1 MFFNKSTLFLILIS
15 FSKFLFAETANT
27 PSSVPLPQ
35 AIQYFQQTNGQFAT
49 CRNPNP
55 NKTLLLI
62 DATDDLSDAAKQFV
76 LNNYIQQFENS
87 NGWKERGD
95 TFSIVILSN
104 SPVAQMNSVTLCA
117 PNSIQKDNGMIN
129 KGQVNNFKTT
139 LERAFV
145 DMTKPGGGSKNTN
158 LVEAVAEVYRSA
170 TFKFADPGASRRL
183 IIVSD
188 LFQNSTNINF
198 YQKCK
203 SGCPSFQDSLKQD
216 NALAKYL
223 QMAKPSLSS
232 KDMVEVYHLQSRC
245 NLSESINKWWK
256 GYFVSA
262 GLPENNFIVK
272 AELSGDC
279 RKLPAKIN
287 N

>member
-1 MFFNKSTLFLILIS
+1 MFFNKSVLFLILIS
-15 FSKFLFAETANT
+15 FSKILLAETAT
-27 PSSVPLPQ
+27 APSSVPLAQ
-35 AIQYFQQTNGQFAT
+35 AVQYFQQTNGQFAT
-49 CRNPNP
+49 CRNSNP

-62 DATDDLSDAAKQFV
+62 DATDPLSDAAKQFV

-95 TFSIVILSN
+95 TFSIAILSDN
-104 SPVAQMNSVTLCA
+104 AVAQMNTVTLCA

-129 KGQVNNFKTT
+129 KGQVNNFKST
-139 LERAFV
+139 LERAFA
-145 DMTKPGGGSKNTN
+145 DMTKSNLVSKNTN

-170 TFKFADPGASRRL
+170 TFKFSEQAASRRL
-183 IIVSD
+183 IIISD
-188 LFQNSTNINF
+188 LFQNSSNINF

-203 SGCPSFQDSLKQD
+203 GGCPSFQDSLKQD

-232 KDMVEVYHLQSRC
+232 KDTVEVYHLQSRC
-245 NLSESINKWWK
+245 NLSQSINNWWK

-262 GLPENNFIVK
+262 GLPENNFKVN
-272 AELSGDC
+272 AELAGQC
-279 RKLPAKIN
+279 KK
-287 N
+287 